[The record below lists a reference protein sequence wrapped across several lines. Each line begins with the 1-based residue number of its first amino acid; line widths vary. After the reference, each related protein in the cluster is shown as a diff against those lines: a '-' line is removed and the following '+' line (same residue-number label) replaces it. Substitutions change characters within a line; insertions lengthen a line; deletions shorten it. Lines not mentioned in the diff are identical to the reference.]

1 MSAALN
7 EVTLD
12 IEREILDP
20 NILVGAEWNPN
31 EMPKA
36 EFDLLKEQI
45 SEVGFIDPPT
55 VVQVLDAKGKAFY
68 RILGGHNRVQA
79 AKELGLKQIPVDVL
93 QGDKWK
99 DEDLQK
105 FQTVRLNV
113 LHGKS
118 NPEKMVALYREMVGK
133 YGEKATQMLGW
144 ATDTGIKKMIKA
156 VQKDLAKSL
165 PPDLQEQFQEQA
177 KEAKTVGDLEKI
189 IQKLVAEAGETAK
202 FGFVVFSWGGKEH
215 IYVAMSDKTREAM
228 KRIVRASRSKK
239 VDINELIEE
248 AVVDAARNLVDA

>member
-7 EVTLD
+7 EVALD

-20 NILVGAEWNPN
+20 NDLVGAEWNPN
-31 EMPKA
+31 EMEKA
-36 EFDLLKEQI
+36 EFDLLKQQI
-45 SEVGFIDPPT
+45 TEVGFIDPPT
-55 VVQVLDAKGKAFY
+55 VVQVVDSKGKAFY
-68 RILGGHNRVQA
+68 RILGGHNRVAA
-79 AKELGLKQIPVDVL
+79 AKELGLSQIPVDVL

-118 NPEKMVALYREMVGK
+118 NPEKMVALFNEMAGK

-144 ATDTGIKKMIKA
+144 ATDTAIKKMVKTVA
-156 VQKDLAKSL
+156 KDLAKSL
-165 PPDLQEQFQEQA
+165 PPDLSAQFQEQA
-177 KEAKTVGDLEKI
+177 KEAKTVDDLEKI
-189 IQKLVAEAGETAK
+189 IKKLMEESGDSAK
-202 FGFVVFSWGGKEH
+202 YGFVVFSWGGKEH

-239 VDINELIEE
+239 VDINEIIEE
-248 AVVDAARNLVDA
+248 SIVDAARNLEF